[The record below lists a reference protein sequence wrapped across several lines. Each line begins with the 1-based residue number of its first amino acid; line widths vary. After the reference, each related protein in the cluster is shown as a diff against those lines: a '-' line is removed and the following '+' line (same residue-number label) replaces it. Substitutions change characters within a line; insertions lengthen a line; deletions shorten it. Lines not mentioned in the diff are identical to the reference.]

1 MYPFPPLL
9 TPLPLISFTTKEI
22 TGCPNEA
29 ANGVNNAGR
38 NPSSCFSISCLT
50 VSVVP
55 SINTFESSNDFMIL
69 IISLYLHSK

>member
-9 TPLPLISFTTKEI
+9 TPLPLITFTTKEI
-22 TGCPNEA
+22 TGCLNEA